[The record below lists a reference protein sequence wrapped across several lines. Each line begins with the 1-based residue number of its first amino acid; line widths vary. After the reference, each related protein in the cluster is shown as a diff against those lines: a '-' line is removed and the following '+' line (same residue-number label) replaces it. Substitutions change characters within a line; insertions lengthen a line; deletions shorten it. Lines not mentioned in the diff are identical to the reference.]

1 VPQVGLPHPPSLPE
15 FHAGQLL
22 AAEDALQ
29 KAQAE
34 LTHVTQIMIMGELV
48 GAIVTNGQAC
58 LRLLAREAPDLVRDV
73 VERVVSD
80 GLRASNVITRI
91 RALVKRSEAEKVL
104 LHVNAIIQDA
114 IALTS
119 PALSTSAIQLQT
131 ALAADL
137 PPVWGDRVQVQQV
150 IMNLILNAKEAMDG
164 AGWQPRAL
172 CITSRARPSGEIEV
186 AVQDS
191 GTGLD
196 PRDGDH
202 IFDAFFTTK
211 PAGLGLGLSISRTII
226 EAHGGRLWATAH
238 DGPGATVCFTLPTGR
253 AQA

>member
-1 VPQVGLPHPPSLPE
+1 VTERKS
-15 FHAGQLL
+15 
-22 AAEDALQ
+22 AAEALQ

-34 LTHVTQIMIMGELV
+34 LAHVTRVMTLGELV
-48 GAIVTNGQAC
+48 AAIAHEVNQPLGAIVTNGQAC
-58 LRLLAREAPDLVRDV
+58 LRLLAREAPDLDKVRDV

-91 RALVKRSEAEKVL
+91 RALVKRSEGEKVL